1 MVKFVL
7 SFYLLA
13 AVLITPTLCAN
24 VDFAHE
30 VVPLLKDKCIECHGG
45 DKSKGGF
52 SMNTRALVLE
62 GDVLVLGKPEES
74 LLIELMLTDDEDERM
89 PPPKKQKHPLSKKE
103 IDVFRR
109 WIAAGV
115 PWADGITFAKERSH
129 PPLKPRKVKLPKG
142 VTGAAAVDY
151 LVRKTMGEEKTK
163 AVSAVDDAVFLR
175 RLYLDVTGLPPN
187 DEARKRLAT
196 GDLDRLEEVERVL
209 SDNQAYAEHWM
220 VFWNDLLR
228 NEFAGTGFIDGGRK
242 QITGWLYKSLLENKP
257 YDAFVSELISPVEG
271 SGGFMRGIKWRGNV
285 NASQTQAIQFSQNI
299 SQVFMGINM
308 KCASC
313 HDSFVNEWTLKDAY
327 SLAAITSEKPLEM
340 FRCDKPTGKVAKA
353 AWIYPELGDIDPSL
367 PRDKRLARLAE
378 LMTHP
383 ENGRMQRTIVN
394 RLWKQL
400 MGRGIV
406 HPVETMDLEPWN
418 EELLD
423 FLANTL
429 VREKYDIKSV
439 MRVILNSDVYRMQ
452 SELVK
457 QKEAGKKFRGPVSRR
472 LSAEQFIDMIRST
485 TGVWPKPD
493 GNAFKKGARGG
504 QLRVVMEAHG
514 LKKWDNRPIR
524 SVFTPRDL
532 LQAALGR
539 PHREQVVTNRP
550 ELFTT
555 LEAMN
560 LANGD
565 ALANILREGAVAMM
579 KKYGKPDELI
589 RRVYAVAL
597 TREPSQ
603 QEWSVARSLMGDKLS
618 ADGTEDFLWMVF
630 MLPEF
635 NYVN

>member
-1 MVKFVL
+1 
-7 SFYLLA
+7 
-13 AVLITPTLCAN
+13 
-24 VDFAHE
+24 
-30 VVPLLKDKCIECHGG
+30 
-45 DKSKGGF
+45 
-52 SMNTRALVLE
+52 
-62 GDVLVLGKPEES
+62 
-74 LLIELMLTDDEDERM
+74 
-89 PPPKKQKHPLSKKE
+89 
-103 IDVFRR
+103 
-109 WIAAGV
+109 
-115 PWADGITFAKERSH
+115 
-129 PPLKPRKVKLPKG
+129 
-142 VTGAAAVDY
+142 
-151 LVRKTMGEEKTK
+151 
-163 AVSAVDDAVFLR
+163 
-175 RLYLDVTGLPPN
+175 
-187 DEARKRLAT
+187 
-196 GDLDRLEEVERVL
+196 
-209 SDNQAYAEHWM
+209 
-220 VFWNDLLR
+220 
-228 NEFAGTGFIDGGRK
+228 
-242 QITGWLYKSLLENKP
+242 
-257 YDAFVSELISPVEG
+257 
-271 SGGFMRGIKWRGNV
+271 
-285 NASQTQAIQFSQNI
+285 
-299 SQVFMGINM
+299 
-308 KCASC
+308 
-313 HDSFVNEWTLKDAY
+313 
-327 SLAAITSEKPLEM
+327 
-340 FRCDKPTGKVAKA
+340 
-353 AWIYPELGDIDPSL
+353 
-367 PRDKRLARLAE
+367 
-378 LMTHP
+378 
-383 ENGRMQRTIVN
+383 
-394 RLWKQL
+394 

>member
-1 MVKFVL
+1 MRRKLFSSIFTVVASS
-7 SFYLLA
+7 SFLEA
-13 AVLITPTLCAN
+13 E

-30 VVPLLKDKCIECHGG
+30 VVPLLKEHCIECHGG

-62 GDVLVLGKPEES
+62 GDVLDLKNPDQS
-74 LLIELMLTDDEDERM
+74 LLMELLLTDDEEERM
-89 PPPKKQKHPLSKKE
+89 PPVKKQKHPLKKEE

-109 WIAAGV
+109 WIAAGI
-115 PWADGITFAKERSH
+115 PWEEGITFAKERYE
-129 PPLKPRKVKLPKG
+129 PPLKPRAVKLPKG
-142 VTGAAAVDY
+142 VAGSAAVDY
-151 LVRKTMGEEKTK
+151 LVGKTMREQKTS
-163 AVSAVDDAVFLR
+163 VPSPVDDAVFLR
-175 RLYLDVTGLPPN
+175 RLHLDVTGLPPGE
-187 DEARKRLAT
+187 EARKLLAS
-196 GDLDRLEEVERVL
+196 GKLDRKAAVERVL
-209 SDNQAYAEHWM
+209 SNNQAYAEHWM

-242 QITGWLYKSLLENKP
+242 QVTGWLYQSLLENKP
-257 YDAFVSELISPVEG
+257 YDVFVRELIAPVKG
-271 SGGFMRGIKWRGNV
+271 SEGFMRGIKWRGNV
-285 NASQTQAIQFSQNI
+285 NASQTQEIQFSQNI
-299 SQVFMGINM
+299 SQVFLGINM

-313 HDSFVNEWTLKDAY
+313 HDSFINQWTLKDAY
-327 SLAAITSEKPLEM
+327 SLAAVTSEKPLEM

-353 AWIYPELGDIDPSL
+353 AWIYPELGQIDSSL
-367 PRDKRLARLAE
+367 PRDKRLAQLAA

-406 HPVETMDLEPWN
+406 HPVETMNAEPWS
-418 EELLD
+418 EDLLD

-429 VREKYDIKSV
+429 VEEKYDLKAV
-439 MRVILNSDVYRMQ
+439 MRVILNSDAYRMQ
-452 SELVK
+452 MEHVK
-457 QKEAGKKFRGPVSRR
+457 QEEAGEKFRGPVGRR
-472 LSAEQFIDMIRST
+472 LTAEQFIDLIRTT

-514 LKKWDNRPIR
+514 IKDWGNRPIR
-524 SVFTPRDL
+524 SVFTPRSQ

-539 PHREQVVTNRP
+539 PHREQVVTSRP

-565 ALANILREGAVAMM
+565 ALAKMLREGAAALM
-579 KKYGKPDELI
+579 KKYPKRDVLI
-589 RRVYAVAL
+589 RHVYQTGL
-597 TREPSQ
+597 TREPSE
-603 QEWSVARSLMGDKLS
+603 QEWKISRALVGENLTPE
-618 ADGTEDFLWMVF
+618 GTEDFLWMVF

>member
-1 MVKFVL
+1 MTKTMLL
-7 SFYLLA
+7 SHLLV

-89 PPPKKQKHPLSKKE
+89 PPPKKQKHPLSEKE

-115 PWADGITFAKERSH
+115 PWADGITFAKERYQ

-142 VTGAAAVDY
+142 VDGAAAVDY
-151 LVRKTMGEEKTK
+151 LVRKTMDEEKTK
-163 AVSAVDDAVFLR
+163 AVSAADDAVFLR

-196 GDLDRLEEVERVL
+196 GDLDRVEEVERVL

-257 YDAFVSELISPVEG
+257 YDVFVSELISPVEG

-285 NASQTQAIQFSQNI
+285 NASQTQEIQFSQNI

-353 AWIYPELGDIDPSL
+353 AWIYPELGDIDPNL
-367 PRDKRLARLAE
+367 PRGKRLARLAE

-400 MGRGIV
+400 IGRGIV

-429 VREKYDIKSV
+429 VREKYDIKAV
-439 MRVILNSDVYRMQ
+439 MRVILNSDVYRMR

-565 ALANILREGAVAMM
+565 ALANILREGATVMM

-603 QEWSVARSLMGDKLS
+603 QEWGVARSLMGDKLS